1 MQKYEELNHRKQ
13 NRQRH
18 AGSKQKET
26 HAEDLVLFL
35 ALFFLA
41 SFACA
46 EKLNPDPTKR
56 YTLNVVFTAM
66 PQG

>member
-1 MQKYEELNHRKQ
+1 MVSNFDAAEIRISNVMPDQSERRLY
-13 NRQRH
+13 
-18 AGSKQKET
+18 
-26 HAEDLVLFL
+26 AEDL
-35 ALFFLA
+35 ALSLLSFSLA

>member
-1 MQKYEELNHRKQ
+1 MP
-13 NRQRH
+13 
-18 AGSKQKET
+18 T
-26 HAEDLVLFL
+26 IW
-35 ALFFLA
+35 FFSLLSFSLA